1 MYVRIINYK
10 FPNELARNAVKAL
23 AINSTKYQW
32 ENGLLMRY
40 LVDINSNT
48 TFTVLAFKDKK
59 TAEDGWKK
67 FGLKFNKEVKEMG
80 VIVSVSEGLSSG
92 EINGNL
98 DPKQHFKII

>member
-10 FPNELARNAVKAL
+10 FPNELAKNAVKAL

-48 TFTVLAFKDKK
+48 TSTVLAFKNKEAAD
-59 TAEDGWKK
+59 DGWKK

-80 VIVSVSEGLSSG
+80 VIVSISEGFCSA
-92 EINGNL
+92 EFNANL
-98 DPKQHFKII
+98 DPKQHIKII

>member
-92 EINGNL
+92 EINANI